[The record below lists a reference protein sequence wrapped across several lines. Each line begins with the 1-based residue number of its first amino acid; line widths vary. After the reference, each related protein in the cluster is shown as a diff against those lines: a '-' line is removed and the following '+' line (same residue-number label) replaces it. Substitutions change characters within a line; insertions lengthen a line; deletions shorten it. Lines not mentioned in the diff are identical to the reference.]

1 MRMRMSLTALISYL
15 YRCYVRSTG
24 NSTRIK
30 YYRKQGMKIGENCII
45 AGLYFSDEAY
55 LIEIGN
61 HVAIA
66 AGTKFITH
74 DGSLW
79 CFNEDPQEEDL
90 FGMIKIGNNVHIG
103 MDCILLPN
111 TTIGNNCLVGAGS
124 IVRGIF
130 PDNSVIMGNPAKVET
145 NMSVQRFIFN
155 QHPHRLRTAQ
165 MTDSQKKPI
174 VKKHFGI
181 D

>member
-1 MRMRMSLTALISYL
+1 
-15 YRCYVRSTG
+15 
-24 NSTRIK
+24 
-30 YYRKQGMKIGENCII
+30 MKIGENCLI
-45 AGLYFSDEAY
+45 AGLYFTDEAY
-55 LIEIGN
+55 LIEIGD

-124 IVRGIF
+124 IVRGTF

-145 NMSVQRFIFN
+145 NMSIQRFIYS
-155 QHPHRLRTAQ
+155 QHPHRLRTAR

-181 D
+181 TSR